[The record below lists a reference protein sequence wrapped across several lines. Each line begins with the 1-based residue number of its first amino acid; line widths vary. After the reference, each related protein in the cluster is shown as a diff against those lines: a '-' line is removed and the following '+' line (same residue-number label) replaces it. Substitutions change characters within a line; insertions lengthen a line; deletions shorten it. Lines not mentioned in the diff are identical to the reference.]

1 MNIPVFDG
9 PRIVL
14 IAGVG
19 NKPTDYNDTDAREL
33 TLLMNGLWNVI
44 RRRRAEEALQK
55 SNRQLQLMNNITRH
69 DILNQLTAL
78 HGYLELSDE
87 CIHQPDQMRE
97 FIEKEKKLVW
107 IIEGQLAF
115 MRDYQNIGIKAPAWQ
130 GVNDTVRRGVALLPV
145 EGIQVLC
152 DPREVEVFADP
163 MFEKVFYNLVQNSL
177 NYGGEQLKQIRISS
191 FDAGHTT
198 TIIYEDDGKG
208 ISNEDKSHLFEL
220 GFGKNTG
227 FGLHL
232 SREILAI
239 TGITITENGEPGKG
253 VKFVITV
260 PKGIARLKE
269 AP

>member
-9 PRIVL
+9 SRIVL
-14 IAGVG
+14 VAGVG
-19 NKPTDYNDTDAREL
+19 NKSTGYNDNDAREL

-78 HGYLELSDE
+78 NGYLELSGE
-87 CIHQPDQMRE
+87 CTEAPAQMVE
-97 FIEKEKKLVW
+97 FIEKERKIVG
-107 IIEGQLAF
+107 IIEEQLAF
-115 MRDYQNIGIKAPAWQ
+115 MRDYQNVGINEPVWQ
-130 GVNDTVRRGVALLPV
+130 SVNETVRRVASLLLMDDI
-145 EGIQVLC
+145 EVLY

-163 MFEKVFYNLVQNSL
+163 MFEKVFFNLTQNSL
-177 NYGGEQLKQIRISS
+177 NYGGDRMKKIRVSS
-191 FDAGHTT
+191 YESGQAT
-198 TIIYEDDGKG
+198 TIVYEDDGKG
-208 ISNEDKSHLFEL
+208 VTPEDKKNLFKL
-220 GFGKNTG
+220 GFGRHTG

-253 VKFVITV
+253 VRFEITI
-260 PKGIARLKE
+260 PRGIARLR
-269 AP
+269 APE